1 VCDCSGST
9 STPIIIDLSMVTM
22 GIAMVLFE
30 LLYPYIMMASP
41 LPKVINCAL
50 SLGFYVIVVV
60 SLICIV
66 VDLENE
72 GDCISLLLD
81 L

>member
-1 VCDCSGST
+1 
-9 STPIIIDLSMVTM
+9 
-22 GIAMVLFE
+22 
-30 LLYPYIMMASP
+30 MMASP
-41 LPKVINCAL
+41 PPKVINCAL

>member
-1 VCDCSGST
+1 
-9 STPIIIDLSMVTM
+9 
-22 GIAMVLFE
+22 
-30 LLYPYIMMASP
+30 MMASP
-41 LPKVINCAL
+41 LPKVINYAL

-72 GDCISLLLD
+72 GDCISLLWD